1 MAKGAKMNFQLRQLR
16 EKSQFKT
23 RDALAL
29 ATGFSVRRI
38 QSWENGERRPTLE
51 DACVLADVL
60 GCTLDELAGREL
72 SPREYSDERQ
82 ATLNE
87 LYSYLD
93 DANKSAAVGAVR
105 GIAAAQA
112 EEKTTAERAAS
123 GARQAV

>member
-1 MAKGAKMNFQLRQLR
+1 MQLQLKR
-16 EKSQFKT
+16 LRKAAGFKT
-23 RDALAL
+23 MQNIADALGVKY
-29 ATGFSVRRI
+29 ATYK
-38 QSWENGERRPTLE
+38 SWETGERNFTLE
-51 DACVLADVL
+51 QACMIADVL

-93 DANKSAAVGAVR
+93 DSNKSAAVGAVR